1 MLVRNGHLV
10 RSAIE
15 ALFPGEPQPLF
26 PRRAADLL
34 QSHLINGFE
43 TALEQGMRP
52 ADALAVVLG
61 WVSTEMARI
70 GSDKGGSS

>member
-1 MLVRNGHLV
+1 V
-10 RSAIE
+10 RSDIE
-15 ALFPGEPQPLF
+15 ALFPGQPEPLLPK
-26 PRRAADLL
+26 RAADIL

-61 WVSTEMARI
+61 WVSSEMVRI
-70 GSDKGGSS
+70 GSEKTGNS